1 MIRVLNFLM
10 LSLTIAICF
19 GLYKITNETRD
30 LQAQLR
36 HTASEIAAEQE
47 TIEVLNAEWTL
58 LVRPARLQELNER
71 HLGLQTVSAT
81 QMLSIE
87 DIPFRDEVSPTS
99 SSSSSPLVQAPE
111 AAGGRLLTVS
121 ARQTP

>member
-30 LQAQLR
+30 VQAQLR
-36 HTASEIAAEQE
+36 HTAADIAAEHE

-81 QMLSIE
+81 QMMSID
-87 DIPFRDEVSPTS
+87 DIPLRDEFAPR
-99 SSSSSPLVQAPE
+99 SSSPASPMVEAPE
-111 AAGGRLLTVS
+111 AKQGRLITVA